1 MKKQLLLIAALFSS
15 ATFAHEDHYLNSTVH
30 EYYHIA
36 FYIMSL
42 LVAIKGVQWGGNKLR
57 NIRNKNRAR

>member
-15 ATFAHEDHYLNSTVH
+15 ASLAHDDHYLNTTVH

-36 FYIMSL
+36 FYVLSM
-42 LVAIKGVQWGGNKLR
+42 LVVIKAVHWVSNKLR
-57 NIRNKNRAR
+57 KRL